1 MKKQYMVESASAY
14 KHIGKI
20 LIENHIHKYLLVSG
34 FSKES
39 VPLKEYLNS
48 LQIPYVYFNEFF
60 SNPLYQSVVD
70 GVRVFR
76 REKCEMIIAIGGG
89 SAIDVAKCIKLYS
102 NMDERMNF
110 LEQEPEENSVPLM
123 AIPTTAGTGS
133 ESTRFAVIYYNGEK
147 QSISHESIIP
157 DYVILE
163 PQLLDSLPL
172 YQKKSTLM
180 DALCQAIESMW
191 SVNSTPESMTYSK
204 KAISMII
211 RNYEGYLAGA
221 TDRNEEILKA
231 ANLAGQ
237 AINITQTTAAH
248 AMSYKI
254 TSLFGIPHG
263 HAVALCLPAVWRYMN
278 NHMDHC
284 IDPRGANYLK
294 DVLDDIASCM
304 GVNTSE
310 DAVTCFENIMDKIDL
325 NIDVKIDEKQLL
337 LLTSSVNPIRL
348 KNNPIQLEKEVL
360 KWLYADIFNVS
371 AKC

>member
-1 MKKQYMVESASAY
+1 MKKQCIVEGNSTYQSI
-14 KHIGKI
+14 KKI
-20 LIENHIHKYLLVSG
+20 LSENRIQKFLLVSG
-34 FSKES
+34 FPQES
-39 VPLKEYLNS
+39 VPLKEYWNS
-48 LQIPYVYFNEFF
+48 LQIPYVYFDNFS
-60 SNPLYQSVVD
+60 SNPVYQSVVEGID
-70 GVRVFR
+70 IFH
-76 REKCEMIIAIGGG
+76 RENCEMIIAIGGG

-102 NMDERMNF
+102 NMDEQRNF
-110 LEQEPEENSVPLM
+110 LKQEVKENSIPLM

-163 PQLLDSLPL
+163 PELLVSLPL

-191 SVNSTPESMTYSK
+191 SVNSTPESMEYSK
-204 KAISMII
+204 KAISII
-211 RNYEGYLAGA
+211 ISSYEDYLAGVPN
-221 TDRNEEILKA
+221 TNEKILKA

-263 HAVALCLPAVWRYMN
+263 HAVALCLPGVWRYMN
-278 NHMDHC
+278 SHLDLC
-284 IDPRGANYLK
+284 TDPRGPGHFNCILH
-294 DVLDDIASCM
+294 DIATCM

-310 DAVTCFENIMDKIDL
+310 EAAVYFEKIMGKMDLKIDIRI
-325 NIDVKIDEKQLL
+325 NETQLL
-337 LLTSSVNPIRL
+337 LLADSVNPIRL
-348 KNNPIQLEKEVL
+348 RNNPIQLEKEVL
-360 KWLYADIFNVS
+360 KRLYADIFGGV
-371 AKC
+371 